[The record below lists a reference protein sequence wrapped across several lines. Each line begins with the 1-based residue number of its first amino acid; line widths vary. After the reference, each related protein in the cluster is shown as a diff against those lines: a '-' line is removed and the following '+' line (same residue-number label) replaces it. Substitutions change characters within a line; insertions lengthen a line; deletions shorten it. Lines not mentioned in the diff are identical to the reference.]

1 MDSKNT
7 VNKYIIVFTDSTD
20 EVSEKM
26 KQLMENDKNLQII
39 SILVDMTSTSYINNG
54 VATAGEVYVL
64 PSEVSAEEI
73 TNAKVLDF
81 DLIYDELNKTIRNV
95 EVNNVFSDEILNYFD
110 ISDFKTTKGT
120 VEKTENGYT
129 WNVEEMKFSQTE
141 KLTFKVTLKSNVDID
156 AGVIFNELYT
166 NKTQNI
172 KYNTYKNSTDKKQL
186 EGTDARENYKN
197 LSRLRFKNKSSK

>member
-81 DLIYDELNKTIRNV
+81 DLIYDELNKTIR
-95 EVNNVFSDEILNYFD
+95 
-110 ISDFKTTKGT
+110 
-120 VEKTENGYT
+120 
-129 WNVEEMKFSQTE
+129 
-141 KLTFKVTLKSNVDID
+141 
-156 AGVIFNELYT
+156 
-166 NKTQNI
+166 
-172 KYNTYKNSTDKKQL
+172 
-186 EGTDARENYKN
+186 
-197 LSRLRFKNKSSK
+197 SK